1 MTREILPGRRASDTI
16 KFGHGPRSYYA
27 TVGFYDGSDGRP
39 GDRPGEVFLST
50 GKTGT
55 ELQALMR
62 DSAIAASLAL
72 QFGCPAELLARAF
85 SRDGQGRPETAI
97 GRLFQILAED
107 AG

>member
-27 TVGFYDGSDGRP
+27 TIGRYGGP
-39 GDRPGEVFLST
+39 HGRPGEVFLST

-72 QFGCPAELLARAF
+72 QFGCPAEVLAKAF
-85 SRDGQGRPETAI
+85 SRDEQGRAETAI
-97 GRLFQILAED
+97 GQLFQIITE
-107 AG
+107 GEG